1 LILVLVLYLFLP
13 LTALTYYFSRRNRR
27 VAEVERVFS
36 LLKVDVE
43 YRRVYETEKFCQ
55 YLWAVGY
62 ASVVALAGLV
72 LLFLGPELI
81 EKGEFPVVLLGKSEF
96 PMQGSRLVFGMAF
109 LGAYM
114 WGFQHIFRRYS
125 LNDLVPSVY
134 YDLSIRMI
142 LAAIIALVVY
152 NGYSALAGSE
162 EKNGGITATIWPALA
177 FLIGI
182 FPQRGLR
189 YLTDRIPMLAPD
201 NDPSVRDMPL
211 EMIEGI
217 EAHDVLRLEE
227 LGIDTCYDLA
237 QADFVP
243 LVLKTPY
250 SARQLIDWI
259 LQAKLCV
266 SFGPA
271 VKDLRQQ
278 GIRTIIDLEPLTDD
292 EIAQLPLDTT
302 VTKVSLERARN
313 AVKCNEEIKRLREVG
328 QLLGRFWQRQ
338 NDAQPAIPS
347 ASPLAGEPRKMG
359 ETLT

>member
-1 LILVLVLYLFLP
+1 
-13 LTALTYYFSRRNRR
+13 
-27 VAEVERVFS
+27 VAI
-36 LLKVDVE
+36 
-43 YRRVYETEKFCQ
+43 
-55 YLWAVGY
+55 
-62 ASVVALAGLV
+62 AGLV

-152 NGYSALAGSE
+152 NGYSALAGSD
-162 EKNGGITATIWPALA
+162 EKSGGITATIWPALA

-189 YLTDRIPMLAPD
+189 YLTDRIPMLASD
-201 NDPSVRDMPL
+201 SDPSVRDMPL
-211 EMIEGI
+211 TMIEGI

-243 LVLKTPY
+243 LLLKTPY

-266 SFGPA
+266 SFGPS

-278 GIRTIIDLEPLTDD
+278 GIRTIVDLEPLTDD

-313 AVKCNEEIKRLREVG
+313 AIKSNEEIKRLREVG
-328 QLLGRFWQRQ
+328 QLLGKFWQRQ
-338 NDAQPAIPS
+338 SDAQPAATP
-347 ASPLAGEPRKMG
+347 ATPLTGEPRNMR